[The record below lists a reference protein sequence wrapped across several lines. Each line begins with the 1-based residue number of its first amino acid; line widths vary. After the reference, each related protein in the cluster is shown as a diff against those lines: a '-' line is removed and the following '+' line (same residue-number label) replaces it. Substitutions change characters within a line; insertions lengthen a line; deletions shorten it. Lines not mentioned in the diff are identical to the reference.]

1 MKLLALTAL
10 ALARLAAQNNQPE
23 PAPIRLEVTRVSLM
37 FTVKDKKGRFITDL
51 GKDDF
56 EVVENK
62 KVQSI
67 LEFTAESDLPL
78 RLAILVDTGNSVR
91 DRFEFQQDA
100 ATEFVNSV
108 VRRGRDKAVV
118 MSFNST
124 PEVAAKMTDDPIDL
138 AKAIRNLRPG
148 GGVALYDALFAACRD
163 KLLRDDEPRER
174 FRRAVILLGDGNDN
188 QSQYNRSQ
196 ALEMV
201 HKADAVVYSISTNIS
216 KIDTEGDKVM
226 RFFAQ
231 ETGGQAYFPM
241 DAADL
246 GQPFANIANELRH
259 QYNVLYRPE
268 PLKADGQYHPVDI
281 RLKSRK
287 DLVVRARRGYYAPLS
302 GNGSN

>member
-37 FTVKDKKGRFITDL
+37 FTVQDKKGRFITDL

-78 RLAILVDTGNSVR
+78 RLAILIDTGNSVR

-100 ATEFVNSV
+100 DTEFVNSV

-148 GGVALYDALFAACRD
+148 GGVALYDAIFMACRD

-201 HKADAVVYSISTNIS
+201 HKADAVVYSISTNIR
-216 KIDTEGDKVM
+216 KIETEGDKVM
-226 RFFAQ
+226 RYFAQ

-241 DAADL
+241 EAADL

-268 PLKADGQYHPVDI
+268 PLKNDGQYHPVDI

-302 GNGSN
+302 ASSN

>member
-1 MKLLALTAL
+1 MKPLALAAL
-10 ALARLAAQNNQPE
+10 ALARLAAQNSQPE

-37 FTVKDKKGRFITDL
+37 FTVQDKKGRFITDL

-78 RLAILVDTGNSVR
+78 RLAILIDTGNSVR

-148 GGVALYDALFAACRD
+148 GGVALYDALFTACRD

-216 KIDTEGDKVM
+216 KDRD
-226 RFFAQ
+226 
-231 ETGGQAYFPM
+231 
-241 DAADL
+241 
-246 GQPFANIANELRH
+246 
-259 QYNVLYRPE
+259 
-268 PLKADGQYHPVDI
+268 
-281 RLKSRK
+281 
-287 DLVVRARRGYYAPLS
+287 RGR
-302 GNGSN
+302 

>member
-1 MKLLALTAL
+1 MKTSRSHRLRSLCRWLLKI
-10 ALARLAAQNNQPE
+10 NQPE
-23 PAPIRLEVTRVSLM
+23 PAPICLEVTRVSLM
-37 FTVKDKKGRFITDL
+37 FTVQDKKGRFITDL

-78 RLAILVDTGNSVR
+78 RLAILIDTGNSVR

-201 HKADAVVYSISTNIS
+201 HKADAVVYSISTNIT
-216 KIDTEGDKVM
+216 KIETEGDKVM
-226 RFFAQ
+226 RYFAQ

-241 DAADL
+241 EAADL

-259 QYNVLYRPE
+259 QYYVLYRPE
-268 PLKADGQYHPVDI
+268 PLKNDGQYHPVDI

-287 DLVVRARRGYYAPLS
+287 DLVVRARRAHAPLS
-302 GNGSN
+302 GDGTK

>member
-37 FTVKDKKGRFITDL
+37 FTVQDKKGRFITDL

-78 RLAILVDTGNSVR
+78 RLAILIDTGNSVR

-231 ETGGQAYFPM
+231 ETGGQAYFPT